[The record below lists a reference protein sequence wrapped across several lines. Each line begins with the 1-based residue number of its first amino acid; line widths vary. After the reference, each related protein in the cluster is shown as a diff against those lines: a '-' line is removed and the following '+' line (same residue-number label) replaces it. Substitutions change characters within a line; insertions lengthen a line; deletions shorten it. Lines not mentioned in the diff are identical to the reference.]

1 MIERGALKA
10 GTSGGTS
17 LECVIAHVEKTR
29 PASAV
34 IVTDGFVEA
43 IAKKRVAALART
55 TRLHAIVTRDGNPS
69 LLKAAGI
76 PYSQLGGCRNDQ
88 GQRSGGAGP
97 PVHKLCSTPRRQKSR

>member
-1 MIERGALKA
+1 VPAVIERGALKA

-43 IAKKRVAALART
+43 IPKKRIAALAWT

-76 PYSQLGGCRNDQ
+76 PYSQLGRL
-88 GQRSGGAGP
+88 P
-97 PVHKLCSTPRRQKSR
+97 K

>member
-1 MIERGALKA
+1 VPAVIERGVLKA

-34 IVTDGFVEA
+34 IVTDGYVEA
-43 IAKKRVAALART
+43 IPRKRIAALAG

-76 PYSQLGGCRNDQ
+76 PYSQLGRL
-88 GQRSGGAGP
+88 P
-97 PVHKLCSTPRRQKSR
+97 K